1 MCSSDLVGELEILE
15 LTLDLYFK
23 IGKETSVVYEDA
35 QDGYDYKKGRFCLTT
50 FKLTG
55 KDKDLV
61 IQKHIE
67 GKFETSYLNYKINF
81 IGMPFAISKIYVDN
95 EQITFDKKTV
105 NLEKCLLIDKSFTSL
120 HIIGE

>member
-1 MCSSDLVGELEILE
+1 M
-15 LTLDLYFK
+15 
-23 IGKETSVVYEDA
+23 
-35 QDGYDYKKGRFCLTT
+35 TT

-67 GKFETSYLNYKINF
+67 GKFETSYFNYKINF
-81 IGMPFAISKIYVDN
+81 IGLPFKIAKIYLDN
-95 EQITFDKKTV
+95 EQITFDKVLV
-105 NLEKCLLIDKSFTSL
+105 NVDNVLLIDKHFTSL